1 MAGKVT
7 PSPAPIN
14 IRQIKRVQ
22 IIGEEIGVR
31 MVKRLQATTPTAR
44 TTNIYVVIVAHTKR
58 RITNL
63 SRRKPQQA
71 ILQESDPITKI
82 D

>member
-22 IIGEEIGVR
+22 INGAEIGVR
-31 MVKRLQATTPTAR
+31 IVKRLHATTPTAR
-44 TTNIYVVIVAHTKR
+44 TTNIVDNVVVVACMK
-58 RITNL
+58 
-63 SRRKPQQA
+63 QDA
-71 ILQESDPITKI
+71 
-82 D
+82 